1 MSEKV
6 DGVLGELQRKI
17 YKSECFK
24 EIALG
29 MSYLPQGKKEKY
41 VKLGV
46 YSEVADVVS
55 RFCTE
60 QAIASIKDKVEEVS
74 DTFTPEEMKV
84 LKDVARTIL
93 SRKQGPDPAF
103 WGPSQPVH
111 TTEKCQESKTLSN
124 LTPVAPETLEP
135 PSPRRRLR
143 HVQKIEEVRAANPKE
158 LTVEET
164 QGHSPEEFVGRK
176 TRTLDHSSLA
186 VVGPVSAPL
195 PPYSL
200 VEILGVEGQRAKIK
214 FLSSD
219 HVGEIDLSE
228 LSGFEY

>member
-60 QAIASIKDKVEEVS
+60 QAVASIKDKVEEVS
-74 DTFTPEEMKV
+74 GTFTPEEVKV

-93 SRKQGPDPAF
+93 SRKQGPDPAL
-103 WGPSQPVH
+103 WGPSQSVH
-111 TTEKCQESKTLSN
+111 TSEQRPVPVPLSPNGESVTASTE
-124 LTPVAPETLEP
+124 A
-135 PSPRRRLR
+135 PRRRLR

-164 QGHSPEEFVGRK
+164 QGHSPQEFVGRK